1 MCSDEV
7 LEFVA
12 AQLEADEVAGRRV
25 LEVGA
30 RVVQDPSLS
39 SRHHVTSL
47 GPSEYLG
54 VDAEAGIGVDEIC
67 WAEDIVGRFGEQ
79 SFDVVIATE
88 LLEHVA
94 DWRPVVENLKQV
106 LHDGGV
112 LVVTTRSEGFPYHAW
127 PHDHWRYS
135 IDDFRQIFADMQIE
149 TLVSTRRSPACS

>member
-7 LEFVA
+7 PRVR
-12 AQLEADEVAGRRV
+12 GRSTR
-25 LEVGA
+25 GGC
-30 RVVQDPSLS
+30 RSLGDVFWRS
-39 SRHHVTSL
+39 VHALCKTRRCRRDTTSRRS

-135 IDDFRQIFADMQIE
+135 IDDFRQIFADMNKYPE
-149 TLVSTRRSPACS
+149 DTRV